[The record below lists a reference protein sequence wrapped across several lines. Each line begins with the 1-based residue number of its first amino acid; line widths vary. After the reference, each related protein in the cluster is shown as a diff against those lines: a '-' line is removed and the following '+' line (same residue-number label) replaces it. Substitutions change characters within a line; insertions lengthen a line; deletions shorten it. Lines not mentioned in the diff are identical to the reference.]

1 MLSFTCT
8 PEILILVES
17 IVPAFAAVQS
27 IMRLAVTDVPP
38 TDKLVNAA
46 APAAVIEALSLPLLN
61 LRELFFIVVDASISK

>member
-1 MLSFTCT
+1 MENNRKRCNRSAIIYFT

-17 IVPAFAAVQS
+17 IVPAFAAVQF

-46 APAAVIEALSLPLLN
+46 VLQQ
-61 LRELFFIVVDASISK
+61 